1 MVGASDDTLYG
12 GEVLLDNGVNRTD
25 MSQPFDLVTTRIFNE
40 FTPLCDRAQEPRYHS
55 RTYK

>member
-1 MVGASDDTLYG
+1 
-12 GEVLLDNGVNRTD
+12 VNRTD